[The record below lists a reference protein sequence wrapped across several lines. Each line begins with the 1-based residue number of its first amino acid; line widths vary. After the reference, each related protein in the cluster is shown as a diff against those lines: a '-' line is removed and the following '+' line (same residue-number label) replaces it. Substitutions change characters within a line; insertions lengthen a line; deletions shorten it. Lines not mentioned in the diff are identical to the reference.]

1 MKKQELEV
9 RVAELEAN
17 VTELEGSISEGLE
30 DVDNYEC
37 LLSWL
42 ESKISR
48 VQVKQTGR
56 KEQVLKILQSAG
68 HITVEAISLRI
79 GISAR
84 NVSSQLTYLRRDGYA
99 IATDSLGRKFL
110 E

>member
-1 MKKQELEV
+1 MK
-9 RVAELEAN
+9 N
-17 VTELEGSISEGLE
+17 TEYAALVEE
-30 DVDNYEC
+30 YEC
-37 LLSWL
+37 LLTWL
-42 ESKISR
+42 ESKISSVR
-48 VQVKQTGR
+48 VKPEGR
-56 KEQVLKILQSAG
+56 KSEVLKILTSAG
-68 HITVEAISLRI
+68 HITVDAISQRI